1 MGCSNSV
8 PDNTNTAPSPLPVK
22 ESTGNISGSSGGAV
36 DPDADVQLQIGGGS
50 GGGGNASTAAD
61 GGEGSSSGSSGG
73 SGAEITLSKLTTED
87 FEFLKV
93 LGKGTFG
100 KVQLVRKKTGEK
112 KFYAMKTL
120 KKKDLK
126 DMKQEKNTETERYV
140 LLNVKSPYLIAL
152 YYAFQDSNKLHLVV
166 DFLAGGELFTWLR
179 DHRAFSESRTRL
191 YAAEIIMGIEALHKA
206 NIAYRDLKTENIL
219 LDNVGHIKIC
229 DFGLSKQNITSMS
242 SGASTRCGTTELMA
256 PEIYGTNGYGKA
268 VDWWSLGILIYQ
280 MIHGKFPFED
290 NDPTRLVQ
298 KVLTCEAKFKD
309 SVSKE
314 CKDTVKG
321 LLNKNVKHRL
331 GNSSTNE
338 IKKSPF
344 FAKIDFV
351 QVQMKRYTPEFRP
364 PVDKSLSTFPGFDDM
379 FIKETPGDSFM
390 PAESRDSTNDNYSG
404 FTYIEKSDK

>member
-1 MGCSNSV
+1 V
-8 PDNTNTAPSPLPVK
+8 
-22 ESTGNISGSSGGAV
+22 
-36 DPDADVQLQIGGGS
+36 
-50 GGGGNASTAAD
+50 
-61 GGEGSSSGSSGG
+61 
-73 SGAEITLSKLTTED
+73 
-87 FEFLKV
+87 
-93 LGKGTFG
+93 
-100 KVQLVRKKTGEK
+100 
-112 KFYAMKTL
+112 
-120 KKKDLK
+120 
-126 DMKQEKNTETERYV
+126 
-140 LLNVKSPYLIAL
+140 
-152 YYAFQDSNKLHLVV
+152 
-166 DFLAGGELFTWLR
+166 
-179 DHRAFSESRTRL
+179 
-191 YAAEIIMGIEALHKA
+191 GIEALHKA

-219 LDNVGHIKIC
+219 LDNLGHIKIC
-229 DFGLSKQNITSMS
+229 DFGLSKQNMSSMS

-256 PEIYGTNGYGKA
+256 PEIYGTSGYGKA

-321 LLNKNVKHRL
+321 LLNKNVKQRL
-331 GNSSTNE
+331 GTSNTND

-390 PAESRDSTNDNYSG
+390 PAESRDSNVDNYSG
-404 FTYIEKSDK
+404 FTYIQRSDK